1 MNNLINEKLELSD
14 IYYKYAN
21 IMNKNKITPIN
32 QSENLDIETDENII
46 SKNKN
51 EKKARKRKLDITDS
65 SDKEDVSSGN
75 EGYLKFNAISKKKL
89 IKKKFKK
96 KQKNKLDKSFDS
108 NMDIETD
115 KNNEKNNESEISN
128 EDSKLSTVLKKSYK
142 NDNNKKNIK
151 TS

>member
-1 MNNLINEKLELSD
+1 MSDIIEAIKEKDKLILEIKEKISKESEIEKKEKLIVNLNNLINEKLELSD

-65 SDKEDVSSGN
+65 SDKEDLSSGN

-89 IKKKFKK
+89 S
-96 KQKNKLDKSFDS
+96 L
-108 NMDIETD
+108 
-115 KNNEKNNESEISN
+115 
-128 EDSKLSTVLKKSYK
+128 
-142 NDNNKKNIK
+142 KNI
-151 TS
+151 SF